1 MQVAQT
7 ELVYLDFFTGT
18 HLKTV
23 KIQVDAEAGAQKY
36 SGCKNTIVREGSFQS
51 VKNVAIFGFV
61 SLSINVSVNF
71 PLLPSPIFELYNI
84 LRSDRLSSVAEE
96 RLSSVRLTHLPLNNL
111 ITLQNNACVSLTKLV
126 LCCSKYPEGKW
137 LGHG

>member
-1 MQVAQT
+1 MPK
-7 ELVYLDFFTGT
+7 LGL
-18 HLKTV
+18 
-23 KIQVDAEAGAQKY
+23 
-36 SGCKNTIVREGSFQS
+36 KNTLAAKIPLCGRAAF
-51 VKNVAIFGFV
+51 KV
-61 SLSINVSVNF
+61 SKMWQYLVLCHF
-71 PLLPSPIFELYNI
+71 PLMSVSSFPSFLPSPIFEPYNI